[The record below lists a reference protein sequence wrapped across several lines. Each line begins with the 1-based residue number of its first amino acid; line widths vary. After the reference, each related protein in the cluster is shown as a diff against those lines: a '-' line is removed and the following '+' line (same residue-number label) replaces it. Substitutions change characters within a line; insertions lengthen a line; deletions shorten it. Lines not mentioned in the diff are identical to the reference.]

1 MELRELC
8 NGAKIECPKYEGSVD
23 ITNVVS
29 DSREVRDGSLYVCI
43 RGLHYDG
50 HHFIREALSAG
61 ASAIVTEEGAH
72 IECDGAAF
80 LNITVPKCRQS
91 LAWLMDTWYGSPSKK
106 MKFVAVTGTNGKTSV
121 TYILKSIFESAGYR
135 CGLIGTISCLSEN
148 RRLFSDKRD
157 KLANMTTP
165 DPEDLYRMLAQM
177 ADDGIEY
184 VFIEATSHAL
194 ALDKLAAIRV
204 SCGIFTNLTVDHL
217 DFHGDMEN
225 YLFAKQKL
233 FDVSDIAVI
242 NADSDY
248 YNFICE
254 ACSGRIVTCAVNKK
268 DVNYYAYDICS
279 KNVYGLSY
287 KLLCNNN
294 EIEVSSRLTGD
305 FNVMNT
311 IEAVACCFEL
321 EIPKEK
327 VLSAIEKFN
336 GVIGR
341 FERVEL
347 PSGVDFTVYIDYAHT
362 PDALENLLRSL
373 IKLKNKQQRI
383 VLLFGCG
390 GDRDKSKRPIMG
402 EIATRLADFVVIT
415 SDNSRDESPLNIISQ
430 IVQGVGNRNNYVII
444 EERKKAIQ
452 NTVANAQKNDIIVLA
467 GKGHEKYEINNFGR
481 VPFDE
486 KEIVKDAVEH
496 RYGKYN

>member
-8 NGAKIECPKYEGSVD
+8 YGAKIKCPDYKGSID

-50 HHFIREALSAG
+50 HYFIREALSAG

-72 IECDGAAF
+72 AECDGAAF

-91 LAWLMDTWYGSPSKK
+91 LACLLDAWYGSPSKK

-121 TYILKSIFESAGYR
+121 TCILKSIFEAAGYR

-165 DPEDLYRMLAQM
+165 DPEDLYSMLAQM
-177 ADDGIEY
+177 VDDGVEY

-194 ALDKLAAIRV
+194 ALDRLAAIRFD
-204 SCGIFTNLTVDHL
+204 CGIFTNLTVDHL
-217 DFHGDMEN
+217 DFHNDMDN
-225 YLFAKQKL
+225 YLSAKQKL
-233 FDVSDIAVI
+233 FAVCDTSVI
-242 NADSDY
+242 NADSNY
-248 YNFICE
+248 YNCIAE
-254 ACSGRIVTCAVNKK
+254 ACDGRVVTCAVNKK
-268 DVNYYAYDICS
+268 DVNYYAYDICT
-279 KNVYGLSY
+279 KNMFGLSY

-294 EIEVSSRLTGD
+294 EFQIYSQLNGA

-311 IEAVACCFEL
+311 LEAVACSIELGLPKETVLRAVEDFKGIIGRLEKL
-321 EIPKEK
+321 EIP
-327 VLSAIEKFN
+327 SCA
-336 GVIGR
+336 
-341 FERVEL
+341 
-347 PSGVDFTVYIDYAHT
+347 DFAVYIDYAHT
-362 PDALENLLRSL
+362 PDALENLLSSVIG
-373 IKLKNKQQRI
+373 IKNEQNRI
-383 VLLFGCG
+383 VLIFGCG

-402 EIATRLADFVVIT
+402 EIATRLADLVVIT
-415 SDNSRDESPLNIISQ
+415 SDNSRSESPLNIISQ
-430 IVQGVGNRNNYVII
+430 IIQGVGDRNNYVII

-467 GKGHEKYEINNFGR
+467 GKGHEKYEINVFGR

-486 KEIVKDAVEH
+486 KKIVEEAVKR
-496 RYGKYN
+496 RYGLL